1 MKKLIIFSFVFF
13 VSSLMLVSQ
22 NEVNRPTKFIF
33 ERSDGSVYEK
43 MQGAENLVEIKSGR
57 ENNLI
62 SSRLTENHHKI
73 VVNRVN
79 GESVYSFNFKDWY
92 KSKDDSQIE
101 NSHNL
106 NELTNF
112 SISPNPTNGN
122 TKVTFNIEEDSYI
135 NINIYTLNGVKI
147 SNLLEKK
154 SLKGLF
160 SHEFDINRYS
170 SGVYIYQVVINNLVY
185 TYQII
190 KN

>member
-1 MKKLIIFSFVFF
+1 MKKLIIFSFVFL
-13 VSSLMLVSQ
+13 VTSLMLVSQ
-22 NEVNRPTKFIF
+22 NEINRPTKFIF
-33 ERSDGSVYEK
+33 ERSDGSIYEK

-106 NELTNF
+106 NELINF

-154 SLKGLF
+154 LLKGLF
-160 SHEFDINRYS
+160 SHEFDFSRYT
-170 SGVYIYQVVINNLVY
+170 SGVYIYQVVINDLVY